1 MRDALLKVS
10 VAALLLASCASLA
23 RAQGGGDGSGFEL
36 GGQLTAVGLDRQGFV
51 GDGAIVCVTLPC
63 VALAPRTGR
72 ATEWGGGG
80 RVGYHFNRYVGV
92 EAEVNFFPGGDAEA
106 GGSKIEGLF
115 GAKVGRRGESVGVF
129 AKARPGFLRSDAGEF
144 QPLGQACAAVFPPPP
159 GCFEEVKATSFAFD
173 VGGVVEF
180 YPSRRTILRL
190 DVGDTIIR
198 YPERNVIVEITPV
211 PVTTTT
217 PAPLRTVARVPA
229 ETTHNF
235 QGSLGFGFRF

>member
-1 MRDALLKVS
+1 MRDALLKIL
-10 VAALLLASCASLA
+10 AAAFLLASCASVA
-23 RAQGGGDGSGFEL
+23 RAQGGDDDLKFEA
-36 GGQLTAVGLDRQGFV
+36 GGQLTALSLDRQGFV
-51 GDGAIVCVTLPC
+51 GDSALVCTSLPC
-63 VALAPRTGR
+63 VVVPQPDGKT
-72 ATEWGGGG
+72 TEWGGGG

-92 EAEVNFFPGGDAEA
+92 EAEVNLFPDGDPEA

-115 GAKVGRRGESVGVF
+115 GVKVGRRGERVGLF

-144 QPLGQACAAVFPPPP
+144 LPLGRVCAAVFPPPP

-190 DVGDTIIR
+190 DAGDTIIR
-198 YPERNVIVEITPV
+198 HPERNVIVEITPV
-211 PVTTTT
+211 PSTGGT
-217 PAPLRTVARVPA
+217 ASLRTVARVPA

-235 QGSLGFGFRF
+235 QGSVGFGFRF

>member
-1 MRDALLKVS
+1 LLKVL
-10 VAALLLASCASLA
+10 VLVFLLASCASVA
-23 RAQGGGDGSGFEL
+23 RAQGGGDDSGFEL

-51 GDGAIVCVTLPC
+51 GDGALVCTSLPC
-63 VALAPRTGR
+63 AVIAPRTGR
-72 ATEWGGGG
+72 TTEWGGGG

-92 EAEVNFFPGGDAEA
+92 EAEVNFFPDGDPEA

-115 GAKVGRRGESVGVF
+115 GAKVGHRGERVGVF

-144 QPLGQACAAVFPPPP
+144 QPLGHVCAAIFPPPP
-159 GCFEEVKATSFAFD
+159 GCFEEVETTSFAFD

-180 YPSRRTILRL
+180 YPSKRAILRL
-190 DVGDTIIR
+190 DVGDTIVR

-217 PAPLRTVARVPA
+217 PASLRTVARAPA

-235 QGSLGFGFRF
+235 QGSVGVGFRF